1 MDNQTLPLKATSA
14 LKMRRF
20 TLLKYIF
27 KVLSPS
33 HDSCHSRLFRK
44 KKLRLSKNN
53 YSISYEVGSKRIVM
67 GRMEKILNRS

>member
-44 KKLRLSKNN
+44 KTKVKQ
-53 YSISYEVGSKRIVM
+53 K
-67 GRMEKILNRS
+67 